1 MSIASSMGDEQ
12 ATSQSPYTSNALS
25 ESELTSDAGEE
36 SEYQE
41 DTEPE
46 AKRTRIDEGEAL
58 LQVEHNGLTYFTGD
72 HVIMEDP
79 ENSGGTQG
87 TECPSV
93 AQIHKLT
100 RRDSNALEATV
111 LWYVH
116 PQLTPHP
123 AFMEFYPNTL
133 LRTFRQTTVPVQRIQ
148 RKCFVLSPADAMVG
162 HPREWQEGDRLFV
175 CESRYV
181 DKGGFIQKIKMAR
194 GFWPES
200 MSQERIEMVTRPVP
214 WPGGPRQMEKVQM
227 PVVADKDDANT
238 PHTRRSTR
246 LAATPASASST
257 PTSMPA
263 SQAEL
268 FQQMLVQQQQQ
279 QQLQQQQLQQQ
290 QQQPPPQFLLPG
302 AMSNASMAQF
312 QKQAAALASGAFS
325 GSFSPV
331 ATASSMPIAPPRR
344 RGRPPK
350 NKQLIEKR
358 AMEDAAAMAAAQQK
372 QQFSQ
377 LQATPRRQP
386 GIYMGRPLSSPAT
399 GLAHNGTPVSIAHS
413 MAALNSPQM
422 LGQSSSMSSLPP
434 MPRPQPPPQ
443 PPKVISIPYP
453 SSESEPQL
461 SESVVSMFPTVN
473 GRIKWFATAPI
484 SRSTCTNVQHSQEYL
499 RWKQSNNSSA

>member
-1 MSIASSMGDEQ
+1 
-12 ATSQSPYTSNALS
+12 
-25 ESELTSDAGEE
+25 
-36 SEYQE
+36 
-41 DTEPE
+41 
-46 AKRTRIDEGEAL
+46 
-58 LQVEHNGLTYFTGD
+58 
-72 HVIMEDP
+72 
-79 ENSGGTQG
+79 
-87 TECPSV
+87 
-93 AQIHKLT
+93 
-100 RRDSNALEATV
+100 
-111 LWYVH
+111 
-116 PQLTPHP
+116 
-123 AFMEFYPNTL
+123 
-133 LRTFRQTTVPVQRIQ
+133 
-148 RKCFVLSPADAMVG
+148 
-162 HPREWQEGDRLFV
+162 
-175 CESRYV
+175 
-181 DKGGFIQKIKMAR
+181 
-194 GFWPES
+194 
-200 MSQERIEMVTRPVP
+200 
-214 WPGGPRQMEKVQM
+214 
-227 PVVADKDDANT
+227 
-238 PHTRRSTR
+238 
-246 LAATPASASST
+246 
-257 PTSMPA
+257 
-263 SQAEL
+263 
-268 FQQMLVQQQQQ
+268 
-279 QQLQQQQLQQQ
+279 
-290 QQQPPPQFLLPG
+290 
-302 AMSNASMAQF
+302 MSNASMAQF